1 MNSEKT
7 NNRQPQLPEL
17 LAPCGSREAID
28 AAITGGAD
36 AVYFGGTMLNARMNA
51 KNFGREELSSA
62 ITECHSAGVKAY
74 ITLNTQVYDRE
85 LKNAL
90 EYVGFLRSAGADALI
105 VADVG
110 LAGLIKKHF
119 PDTDPAY
126 KGISSIKLLEDITGQ
141 KVEAFRA
148 PGFSIRESE
157 GWAFEILHELGIR
170 MDSSVFPAHHAH
182 GGMPSY
188 VSAVPSWVEYN
199 GIRMKEFP
207 IVYRKILGKHIVFS
221 GGGYFR
227 LVPYRLLRKWT
238 RECPEYLLAYI
249 HPRDLDAEQP
259 MIEDLNYIRRF
270 KSYYGLRGAE
280 EKLKRWL
287 MDFDFMDLRT
297 ADGLID
303 WKAAPIVEITPSL
316 CSATNLRSQS

>member
-1 MNSEKT
+1 MERIFRILEETDTKATFFVIGWIAKTYPDIVRQIASKYQVGSHTMNH
-7 NNRQPQLPEL
+7 QLVWQQ
-17 LAPCGSREAID
+17 SREA
-28 AAITGGAD
+28 
-36 AVYFGGTMLNARMNA
+36 F
-51 KNFGREELSSA
+51 KE
-62 ITECHSAGVKAY
+62 
-74 ITLNTQVYDRE
+74 
-85 LKNAL
+85 
-90 EYVGFLRSAGADALI
+90 
-105 VADVG
+105 DVS
-110 LAGLIKKHF
+110 
-119 PDTDPAY
+119 
-126 KGISSIKLLEDITGQ
+126 SSIKLLEDITGQ

-207 IVYRKILGKHIVFS
+207 IVYRKIWGKHIVFS

-303 WKAAPIVEITPSL
+303 GRQLLLSKLLPVFVPQQISAASPNLFNDSYAARFIHLVFSTDGYHVLNGGMSGSIDRSRMFTIITL
-316 CSATNLRSQS
+316 CA